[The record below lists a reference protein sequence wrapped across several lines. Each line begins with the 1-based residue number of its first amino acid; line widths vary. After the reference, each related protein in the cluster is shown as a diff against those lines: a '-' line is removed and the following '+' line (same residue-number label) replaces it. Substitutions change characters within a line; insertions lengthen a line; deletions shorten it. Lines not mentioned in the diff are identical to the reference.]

1 MNYLNDARFDHLMDL
16 VTDQD
21 LWGVFRKINRLND
34 LMNQYLE
41 ARKQQMK
48 LFPYPDAELE
58 MELRLLHIELLKE
71 I

>member
-1 MNYLNDARFDHLMDL
+1 MNQKNDVPMNYLNDAPFDHFMDL

-41 ARKQQMK
+41 PGNSK
-48 LFPYPDAELE
+48 
-58 MELRLLHIELLKE
+58 
-71 I
+71 